1 MQTSVVNGLGILA
14 TTAGSFVIGW
24 ILANKQARRERDAD
38 LQDVRFQVNHLMAIL
53 TLTVKGG
60 LQWEALPGN
69 GRRLRVTK
77 DALLDVSDGGP
88 SLDTVLL
95 ACQDHLGSEFV
106 MDLYPDEQARIA
118 TRR

>member
-14 TTAGSFVIGW
+14 TAAGSFVIGW
-24 ILANKQARRERDAD
+24 ILANKQARRERDTG

-60 LQWEALPGN
+60 LQWETLPGN

-77 DALLDVSDGGP
+77 DALRDVSDGGP
-88 SLDTVLL
+88 SLDTALV
-95 ACQDHLGSEFV
+95 ACHDRFGSEFIV
-106 MDLYPDEQARIA
+106 ELYPDKQARA
-118 TRR
+118 AAQK